1 MIESKVKEKRLTELV
16 ERWVLHTKVS
26 PYLRD
31 YDISN
36 LVSRILSEFYRIT
49 LSCRHQVMNLDEGI
63 ELAFKERDGSTIY
76 GSFCRDCAET
86 YKKDL
91 EACEVKDDNN

>member
-16 ERWVLHTKVS
+16 ERWTTHTKVL

-31 YDISN
+31 YDISS
-36 LVSRILSEFYRIT
+36 LVSQILSEFYHIT
-49 LSCRHQVMNLDEGI
+49 LSCGHLVMNSDERI
-63 ELAFKERDGSTIY
+63 ELAFKENDGSIIY
-76 GSFCRDCAET
+76 GSYCQDCAET

-91 EACEVKDDNN
+91 EAWEVASNPS